1 MRVKIN
7 SVHFKADK
15 KLEDFIKEKVEK
27 LTTTYDNVI
36 GSDVTLKVANTSD
49 STNKVA
55 EIRLLIP
62 GNDLY
67 AKKQCKTFEEATDS
81 ALDALKKQLIKH
93 KDKAK
98 K

>member
-7 SVHFKADK
+7 AVHFKTDK

-27 LTTTYDNVI
+27 LTNTYENVV
-36 GSDVTLKVANTSD
+36 GSDVTLKVANNTD
-49 STNKVA
+49 ATNKIA
-55 EIRLLIP
+55 EIRLSIP
-62 GNDLY
+62 GNDLF

-81 ALDALKKQLIKH
+81 ALDALKKQLVKY
-93 KDKAK
+93 KDKTK